1 MTVAARSKVSPA
13 FERMGDDRGAFF
25 ASVLSFAWLEF
36 RALRYYP
43 SNLALSV
50 VQGIVQGSVWY
61 FIARFLSG
69 AADAKV
75 AAYGGS
81 YVAFVVIGVV
91 FYQAG
96 TAALNGPFD
105 AISTAFWDKRLEGYH
120 LAPRGVWAY
129 VLGRTLWKWGYA
141 TLLQLAVL
149 AIIAGF
155 GGVGASLRVQPLPAL
170 LSYALFVGAVFGLGL
185 CGASLFFL
193 LEVKQGREPIGWLVS
208 YAVQITSGV
217 YVPLATLPA
226 WLRDVGY
233 LLPHTYALAAIRAS
247 LLPGDAPIWSNVAI
261 LAGFAIVTL
270 GVGIR
275 ALRHA
280 IRTAEAEGGIGVVV

>member
-1 MTVAARSKVSPA
+1 MISAARAESSPA
-13 FERMGDDRGAFF
+13 FERMGDGRGAFL

-43 SNLALSV
+43 SNMALSV

-81 YVAFVVIGVV
+81 YVAYVVIGVV
-91 FYQAG
+91 YFQAG
-96 TAALNGPFD
+96 TAALNGPFET
-105 AISTAFWDKRLEGYH
+105 ISTAFWDKRLEGYH
-120 LAPRGVWAY
+120 LAPRGVWAH

-141 TLLQLAVL
+141 TILQATVL
-149 AIIAGF
+149 GVIVAF
-155 GGVGASLRVQPLPAL
+155 GGIGSSLRVQFLPAL
-170 LSYALFVGAVFGLGL
+170 LSYALFVAAVFGLGL

-217 YVPLATLPA
+217 YVPVATLPL

-233 LLPHTYALAAIRAS
+233 LLPHTYGLAAMRGA
-247 LLPGDAPIWSNVAI
+247 LLPGDVPLWSNIAI
-261 LAGFAIVTL
+261 LAGFAVVTL
-270 GVGIR
+270 ALGVR
-275 ALRHA
+275 SFHTA
-280 IRTAEAEGGIGVVV
+280 IRSAEAEGGVGVVV

>member
-1 MTVAARSKVSPA
+1 MITSAERESHSA
-13 FERMGDDRGAFF
+13 FEQLGEGAESFLQ
-25 ASVLSFAWLEF
+25 SVLAFAWLEF

-43 SNLALSV
+43 SNLVLSVIQGV
-50 VQGIVQGSVWY
+50 VQGSIWY

-75 AAYGGS
+75 ADYGGS
-81 YVAFVVIGVV
+81 YVAYVVIGVV

-105 AISTAFWDKRLEGYH
+105 AINTAFWDKRLEGYH

-149 AIIAGF
+149 SIIAVF
-155 GGVGASLRVQPLPAL
+155 GGIGSSLRVQFVPAL
-170 LSYALFVGAVFGLGL
+170 LSYALFVVSVFGLGL

-193 LEVKQGREPIGWLVS
+193 LEVKRGREPIGWLVS
-208 YAVQITSGV
+208 YAVQLTSGV
-217 YVPLATLPA
+217 YVPVATLPL
-226 WLRDVGY
+226 WLKDIGY
-233 LLPHTYALAAIRAS
+233 LLPHTYALAAIRGA
-247 LLPGDAPIWSNVAI
+247 LLPADAPIAGDLAVLVA
-261 LAGFAIVTL
+261 FALVTTTL
-270 GVGIR
+270 GVRLFGR
-275 ALRHA
+275 A
-280 IRTAEAEGGIGVVV
+280 IREAEAEGGIGVVV

>member
-1 MTVAARSKVSPA
+1 MISTAQRESLSG
-13 FERMGDDRGAFF
+13 FERMSDSRNAFLS
-25 ASVLSFAWLEF
+25 SVLSFAWLEF

-43 SNLALSV
+43 SNLVLSV

-81 YVAFVVIGVV
+81 YVAYVVIGVV

-96 TAALNGPFD
+96 SAALSGPFE
-105 AISTAFWDKRLEGYH
+105 AINTAFWDKRLEGYH

-141 TLLQLAVL
+141 SVLQAVVL
-149 AIIAGF
+149 GVIVSI
-155 GGVGASLRVQPLPAL
+155 GGIGSSLRVQPLLAL
-170 LSYALFVGAVFGLGL
+170 LGYALFVAAVFGLGL

-193 LEVKQGREPIGWLVS
+193 LEVKQGREPIDWVVS

-217 YVPLATLPA
+217 YVPVASLPV
-226 WLRDVGY
+226 WLKDAGY
-233 LLPHTYALAAIRAS
+233 LLPHTYALAAIRGA
-247 LLPGDAPIWSNVAI
+247 LLPGDTPIAGDLAI
-261 LAGFAIVTL
+261 LAGFAVATTTL
-270 GVGIR
+270 GVVAFRR
-275 ALRHA
+275 AISL
-280 IRTAEAEGGIGVVV
+280 AETEGGVGVVV

>member
-1 MTVAARSKVSPA
+1 
-13 FERMGDDRGAFF
+13 MGYSRTAFF
-25 ASVLSFAWLEF
+25 ASILSFAWLEF

-81 YVAFVVIGVV
+81 YVAYVVIGVV
-91 FYQAG
+91 FFQAG
-96 TAALNGPFD
+96 TAALNGPFE

-129 VLGRTLWKWGYA
+129 VLGRTLWKWGY
-141 TLLQLAVL
+141 TTVLQLVVL
-149 AIIAGF
+149 TIIAWF
-155 GGVGASLRVQPLPAL
+155 GGVGSSLKVQPIPAL
-170 LSYALFVGAVFGLGL
+170 LSYALFVAAVFGLGL

-217 YVPLATLPA
+217 YVPLATLPV
-226 WLRDVGY
+226 WLRDLGY
-233 LLPHTYALAAIRAS
+233 LLPHTYALAAIRS
-247 LLPGDAPIWSNVAI
+247 SMLPGDAPLWSNVAI
-261 LAGFAIVTL
+261 LAGFAVL
-270 GVGIR
+270 LLAVGIR
-275 ALRHA
+275 ALQYA
-280 IRTAEAEGGIGVVV
+280 IRVAEAEGGVGVIV

>member
-1 MTVAARSKVSPA
+1 MISSIERESPPT
-13 FERMGDDRGAFF
+13 FERLGQSVGGFLS
-25 ASVLSFAWLEF
+25 SVLTFAWLEF

-43 SNLALSV
+43 SNLILSV
-50 VQGIVQGSVWY
+50 IQGIVQGSVWY

-75 AAYGGS
+75 EQYGGS

-96 TAALNGPFD
+96 AAALSGPFE

-141 TLLQLAVL
+141 TVLQLAVL
-149 AIIAGF
+149 GIIAGF
-155 GGVGASLRVQPLPAL
+155 GGIGPSLRVQLVPAL
-170 LSYALFVGAVFGLGL
+170 LSYALFVAAVFGLGL

-193 LEVKQGREPIGWLVS
+193 LEVKQGREPVGWLVN
-208 YAVQITSGV
+208 YAVQLSSGV
-217 YVPLATLPA
+217 YVPVAALPA
-226 WLRDVGY
+226 WLKNAGY
-233 LLPHTYALAAIRAS
+233 LWPHTYALEAIRGA
-247 LLPGDAPIWSNVAI
+247 LLPGDAP
-261 LAGFAIVTL
+261 LAGDLAVLVAFALVTTTL
-270 GVGIR
+270 GVR
-275 ALRHA
+275 LLQRA
-280 IRTAEAEGGIGVVV
+280 IREAEAEGGIGVVV

>member
-1 MTVAARSKVSPA
+1 MISAAKALPVPA
-13 FERMGDDRGAFF
+13 FERLGASRQAFL
-25 ASVLSFAWLEF
+25 ASVLAFAWLEF

-61 FIARFLSG
+61 FIARFLSP

-81 YVAFVVIGVV
+81 YVAYVVIGVV

-96 TAALNGPFD
+96 TAALNGPFE

-120 LAPRGVWAY
+120 LAPRGIWAY
-129 VLGRTLWKWGYA
+129 VLGRSLWKWGYA
-141 TLLQLAVL
+141 TVLQAAVL
-149 AIIAGF
+149 GVIVTF
-155 GGVGASLRVQPLPAL
+155 GGIGSSLQVRLLPAL
-170 LSYALFVGAVFGLGL
+170 LSYALFVASVLGLGL

-193 LEVKQGREPIGWLVS
+193 LEVKQGHEPIGWLVS

-217 YVPLATLPA
+217 YVPLATLPV

-233 LLPHTYALAAIRAS
+233 LLPHTYALAAIRSS
-247 LLPGDAPIWSNVAI
+247 LLVGDAPIWSNVAV
-261 LAGFAIVTL
+261 LAGFAAVTTVL
-270 GVGIR
+270 GI
-275 ALRHA
+275 AAFRHA
-280 IRTAEAEGGIGVVV
+280 LQTAEAEGGVGVVV

>member
-1 MTVAARSKVSPA
+1 MILAEGRESPSA
-13 FERMGDDRGAFF
+13 FERMGDSRSAFL

-75 AAYGGS
+75 AQYGGS

-96 TAALNGPFD
+96 TAALNVPFE
-105 AISTAFWDKRLEGYH
+105 AINTAFWDKRLEGYY

-129 VLGRTLWKWGYA
+129 VLGRTLWKWSYA
-141 TLLQLAVL
+141 SVLQAVVL
-149 AIIAGF
+149 GVIVTF
-155 GGVGASLRVQPLPAL
+155 GGIGSSLRVQPLPAL
-170 LSYALFVGAVFGLGL
+170 LSYALFVAAVFGLGL

-193 LEVKQGREPIGWLVS
+193 LEVKQGREPIGWVVS

-217 YVPLATLPA
+217 YVPVATLPV
-226 WLRDVGY
+226 WLKDVGY
-233 LLPHTYALAAIRAS
+233 LLPHTYALAAIRGA
-247 LLPGDAPIWSNVAI
+247 LLPGDAPLWTNVAV
-261 LAGFAIVTL
+261 LAGFAVVTL
-270 GVGIR
+270 TVGVC
-275 ALRHA
+275 LFRHA
-280 IRTAEAEGGIGVVV
+280 IQTAVAEGGVGVVV

>member
-1 MTVAARSKVSPA
+1 MTVAARSEVSPA
-13 FERMGDDRGAFF
+13 FERMGGDRGAFF

-81 YVAFVVIGVV
+81 YVAYVVIGVV

-96 TAALNGPFD
+96 AAALNGPFD

-155 GGVGASLRVQPLPAL
+155 GGIGASLRVQPLPAL

-226 WLRDVGY
+226 WLRAVGY
-233 LLPHTYALAAIRAS
+233 LLPHTYALAAIRGS
-247 LLPGDAPIWSNVAI
+247 LLPGDAPLWPNVAI
-261 LAGFAIVTL
+261 LAGFAVVTL
-270 GVGIR
+270 AVGIR
-275 ALRHA
+275 ALGHA

>member
-1 MTVAARSKVSPA
+1 VISSAERPSLPA
-13 FERMGDDRGAFF
+13 SERMGASRRAFLG
-25 ASVLSFAWLEF
+25 SVLSFAWLEY

-81 YVAFVVIGVV
+81 YVAYVVIGVV
-91 FYQAG
+91 FFQAG
-96 TAALNGPFD
+96 TAALNGPFE

-141 TLLQLAVL
+141 SLLQLAIL

-155 GGVGASLRVQPLPAL
+155 GGIGASLKVQLLPAL
-170 LSYALFVGAVFGLGL
+170 LSYALFVVAVFGLGL

-217 YVPLATLPA
+217 YVPVATLPL

-233 LLPHTYALAAIRAS
+233 LLPHTYALAAIRSA
-247 LLPGDAPIWSNVAI
+247 LLPDDAPFWSNVAI
-261 LAGFAIVTL
+261 LAGFAVVTL
-270 GVGIR
+270 ALGIR
-275 ALRHA
+275 SFHQA
-280 IRTAEAEGGIGVVV
+280 IRTAEAEGGVGVVV